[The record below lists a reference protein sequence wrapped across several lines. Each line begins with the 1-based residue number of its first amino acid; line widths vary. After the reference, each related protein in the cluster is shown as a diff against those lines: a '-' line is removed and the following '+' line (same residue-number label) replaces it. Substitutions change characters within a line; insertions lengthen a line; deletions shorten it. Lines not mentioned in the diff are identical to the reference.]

1 MCFEGVEVFCF
12 LSFVF
17 PFALEYL
24 NPKQIHCTFLSL
36 SFVSLASFCLTDA
49 RGESESAHT
58 QNSRS
63 AKKTKTKKKG
73 LWCAFVVD
81 FHAS

>member
-36 SFVSLASFCLTDA
+36 SFSSLASFCLADA
-49 RGESESAHT
+49 RGERERERTH
-58 QNSRS
+58 
-63 AKKTKTKKKG
+63 AKLKKRKEDEDKEERIMVRV
-73 LWCAFVVD
+73 CC
-81 FHAS
+81 